1 MISNNLDLENNI
13 KLLSFDIDNTLID
26 FHTFKSNFTKT
37 WIKYAKDLDV
47 ILTYNT
53 GRLIDDVLGLIDK
66 GVLPKP
72 DYIIS
77 GVGTHIYDYKKGAI
91 VKEFNDVLDDGWN
104 LESVES
110 IMYSL
115 DHPISEQPSKFQ
127 HSYKRSYF
135 FHDASDEL
143 IESVS
148 QRFWDADMDVNVVY
162 SGNKFLDILPK
173 WANKGNALEWLLRR
187 LKLKT
192 NQVLVA
198 GDSGNDSA
206 MFDLKNVN
214 GIVVSNAHEEL
225 YNYTKHK
232 KVYHTE
238 KEKGG
243 GIIEGLIYYKV
254 LPKEASKTNNID
266 HSDDFFIQK
275 ELDNIALED
284 GDEQLAL
291 IQEGY
296 VKAVEAL
303 KKNITPLGFSACSIK
318 DNVAHGTDENYY
330 SVWAR
335 DGAITVIGSLSL
347 IHDKEIHDCQRQTLL
362 TLLEHISRNGQIP
375 SNVRIK
381 DNTPDYSGVGGI
393 CSIDSGIWVIIA
405 FYEYVNVTK
414 DIDFL
419 RKYIGDIKETMRWLG
434 AHDSNND
441 ALLEI
446 PEAGDWTDL
455 FGRSYNIL
463 YDEILWYRSNVCF
476 GRMLEMLGNHEEA
489 GEYIRWSQVIK
500 KEIVT
505 NFWPSTQQQLFSSV
519 SFAEKQ
525 FTLGDTSYLIAQTT
539 PFDFSWR
546 CDTLGNILAFLH
558 GTIDAEK
565 AHQTFK
571 FMLGVGVNDPFP
583 VANVYPVV
591 SPGDPDW
598 RPYYTVNL
606 LNLPNHYHNG
616 GIWPFVGGFW
626 VKFVNK
632 LGFRDVAIAELHKL
646 ALINKEGI
654 NHEWEFTE
662 WAHGV
667 TGKPMGKAYQ
677 AWSAAQYISAYHD
690 LKLNKIKTKK

>member
-1 MISNNLDLENNI
+1 MSKSEVGIQNNI
-13 KLLSFDIDNTLID
+13 SLLSFDIDNTLID
-26 FHTFKSNFTKT
+26 FHTYKSNFKNV
-37 WIKYAKDLDV
+37 WEMFQPKNIL
-47 ILTYNT
+47 LTYNT
-53 GRLIDDVLGLIDK
+53 GRLIDDVLNLIDK
-66 GVLPKP
+66 GILPKP

-77 GVGTHIYDYKKGAI
+77 GVGTHIFDYNNKSI

-104 LESVES
+104 LKSVENIIQS
-110 IMYSL
+110 I
-115 DHPISEQPSKFQ
+115 DHPISEQPTRFQ
-127 HSYKRSYF
+127 HAYKRSYF
-135 FHDASDEL
+135 FHDASLDL
-143 IESVS
+143 ISDIEQNFSEA
-148 QRFWDADMDVNVVY
+148 QMDVNVVY

-173 WANKGNALEWLLRR
+173 YANKGNALQWLLN
-187 LKLKT
+187 KLNIKT
-192 NQVLVA
+192 TNVIVA

-206 MFDLKNVN
+206 MFDLKNVT

-225 YNYTKHK
+225 YQYTKHR
-232 KVYHTE
+232 KVYHSE
-238 KEKGG
+238 QEKGD
-243 GIIEGLIYYKV
+243 GIIEGLIYYGV
-254 LPKEASKTNNID
+254 LPEEAKVTSDID
-266 HSDDFFIQK
+266 HSDDFFIKK
-275 ELDNIALED
+275 EIDNIATED
-284 GDEQLAL
+284 EDEKIAL
-291 IQEGY
+291 IKEGY
-296 VKAVEAL
+296 IKAIIAL
-303 KKNITPLGFSACSIK
+303 KKNITPLGFSACSIE

-335 DGAITVIGSLSL
+335 DGAITVIGALPL
-347 IHDKEIHDCQRQTLL
+347 IHQDEDIHKCARQTLV
-362 TLLEHISRNGQIP
+362 TLFEHISRNGQIP

-393 CSIDSGIWVIIA
+393 CSIDSGIWVVIA
-405 FYEYVNVTK
+405 FYEYVNITK
-414 DIDFL
+414 DIAFL
-419 RKYIGDIKETMRWLG
+419 REYISDIKETMRWLG

-476 GRMLEMLGNHEEA
+476 GRMLEMLGEHEEA

-500 KEIVT
+500 KEIVQ
-505 NFWPSTQQQLFSSV
+505 NFWPSTQQQLFQSV

-546 CDTLGNILAFLH
+546 CDILGNVLAFLH
-558 GTIDAEK
+558 GTIDSEK

-571 FMLGVGVNDPFP
+571 FMLGVGVNDPYP

-632 LGFRDVAIAELHKL
+632 LGLKDVAISELYKL

-662 WAHGV
+662 WAHGT

-677 AWSAAQYISAYHD
+677 AWSAAQFISACHN
-690 LKLNKIKTKK
+690 LKIIR

>member
-1 MISNNLDLENNI
+1 MSNTSADFDAKI
-13 KLLSFDIDNTLID
+13 HLLSFDIDNTLID
-26 FHTFKSNFTKT
+26 FHTYKSNFKAI
-37 WIKYAKDLDV
+37 WDSYKPNNVL
-47 ILTYNT
+47 LTYNT
-53 GRLIDDVLGLIDK
+53 GRLIDDVLNLIET
-66 GVLPKP
+66 GVLPEP

-77 GVGTHIYDYKKGAI
+77 GVGTHIYNFQEGTI
-91 VKEFNDVLDDGWN
+91 VKEFNDILDDGWDLKAVEQIVTN
-104 LESVES
+104 LN
-110 IMYSL
+110 
-115 DHPISEQPSKFQ
+115 HPISEQPIRFQ

-135 FHDASDEL
+135 FHGASAKLINDVEQHLADANME
-143 IESVS
+143 
-148 QRFWDADMDVNVVY
+148 VNVVY
-162 SGNKFLDILPK
+162 SQDKYLDILPK
-173 WANKGNALEWLLRR
+173 FANKGNALNWLLK
-187 LKLKT
+187 KL
-192 NQVLVA
+192 NLNNNEVLVA

-206 MFDLKNVN
+206 MFSMKHVR
-214 GIVVSNAHEEL
+214 GIVVANAHEEL
-225 YNYTKHK
+225 YQFTKYRE
-232 KVYHTE
+232 VYHAE
-238 KEKGG
+238 QEMGD
-243 GIIEGLIYYKV
+243 GIIEGLIYFNILPEDAKV
-254 LPKEASKTNNID
+254 NIDID
-266 HSDDFFIQK
+266 HSDEFFIKK
-275 ELDNIALED
+275 ELDTIALED
-284 GDEQLAL
+284 EDEKIAL
-291 IQEGY
+291 IKEGY
-296 VKAVEAL
+296 NKAIEAL
-303 KKNITPLGFSACSIK
+303 KKNITPLGFSACSIE

-335 DGAITVIGSLSL
+335 DGAITVIGALPL
-347 IHDKEIHDCQRQTLL
+347 LHKDEEIHKCARQTLV
-362 TLLEHISRNGQIP
+362 TLFEHISKNGQIP

-381 DNTPDYSGVGGI
+381 DNIPDYSGVGGI
-393 CSIDSGIWVIIA
+393 CSIDSGIWVVIA

-414 DIDFL
+414 DIKFL
-419 RKYIGDIKETMRWLG
+419 RDNISQIKETMRWLG

-476 GRMLEMLGNHEEA
+476 GRMLEMLGEHEQA

-500 KEIVT
+500 KEILQ
-505 NFWPSTQQQLFSSV
+505 NFWPSTKQQLFQSV

-546 CDTLGNILAFLH
+546 CDILGNILAFLH
-558 GTIDAEK
+558 GTLDSEK

-583 VANVYPVV
+583 VVNVYPVV

-632 LGFRDVAIAELHKL
+632 LGYKEMAISELHKL

-654 NHEWEFTE
+654 NEEWEFTE
-662 WAHGV
+662 WAHGT

-677 AWSAAQYISAYHD
+677 AWSAAQYISACHD
-690 LKLNKIKTKK
+690 LKIIKN

>member
-1 MISNNLDLENNI
+1 MSKTYVDISGNI
-13 KLLSFDIDNTLID
+13 RLLSFDIDNTLID
-26 FHTFKSNFTKT
+26 FHTFKSNFKNVWETFKTK
-37 WIKYAKDLDV
+37 DV
-47 ILTYNT
+47 LLAYNT
-53 GRLIDDVLGLIDK
+53 GRLIDDVLNLIDV
-66 GVLPKP
+66 GVLPAP
-72 DYIIS
+72 NYIIS
-77 GVGTHIYDYKKGAI
+77 GVGTHIYNYDELKV
-91 VKEFNDVLDDGWN
+91 VKEFNNVLDDGWDLN
-104 LESVES
+104 IVEQIINKLS
-110 IMYSL
+110 
-115 DHPISEQPSKFQ
+115 HPISEQPTKFQ
-127 HSYKRSYF
+127 HAYKRSYY
-135 FHDASDEL
+135 FHNASLDHIAE
-143 IESVS
+143 IEED
-148 QRFWDADMDVNVVY
+148 FNNANMDVNVVY
-162 SGNKFLDILPK
+162 SGEKFLDILPK
-173 WANKGNALEWLLRR
+173 YANKGNALHWLLKQ
-187 LKLKT
+187 LDIKT
-192 NQVLVA
+192 QEVLVA

-206 MFDLKNVN
+206 MFDLKGVK

-225 YNYTKHK
+225 YSYTKHR
-232 KVYHTE
+232 KVYHAE
-238 KEKGG
+238 QEKGDG
-243 GIIEGLIYYKV
+243 VIEGLIYFGV
-254 LPKEASKTNNID
+254 FPKEAKVVSGID
-266 HSDDFFIQK
+266 HSHDFYIKK
-275 ELDNIALED
+275 ELEVIALED
-284 GDEQLAL
+284 EDEKVAL
-291 IQEGY
+291 IKEGY
-296 VKAVEAL
+296 FKAVEAL
-303 KKNITPLGFSACSIK
+303 KKNITPLGFSACSIE

-335 DGAITVIGSLSL
+335 DGAITVIGSLPLS
-347 IHDKEIHDCQRQTLL
+347 HDKEIHDCQRQTLI
-362 TLLEHISRNGQIP
+362 TLLEHITKNGQIP

-381 DNTPDYSGVGGI
+381 DNVPDYSGVGGI
-393 CSIDSGIWVIIA
+393 CSIDSGIWVVIA
-405 FYEYVNVTK
+405 FYEYVSYTK

-419 RKYIGDIKETMRWLG
+419 REYISDIKETMRWLG

-476 GRMLEMLGNHEEA
+476 GRMLEMLGDYDQA

-500 KEIVT
+500 KEILQ
-505 NFWPSTQQQLFSSV
+505 NFWPSTQQKLFQSV

-546 CDTLGNILAFLH
+546 CDVLGNVLAFLH

-571 FMLGVGVNDPFP
+571 FMLGVGVNDPYP

-626 VKFVNK
+626 VKFINK
-632 LGFRDVAIAELHKL
+632 LGLKDVAISELYKL

-662 WAHGV
+662 WAHGT

-677 AWSAAQYISAYHD
+677 AWSAAQYISACHD
-690 LKLNKIKTKK
+690 LKIIKK

>member
-1 MISNNLDLENNI
+1 MTKNEDNVKSDI

-26 FHTFKSNFTKT
+26 FNTYKSNFLKI
-37 WIKYAKDLDV
+37 WKKYKPAHVL
-47 ILTYNT
+47 LSYNT
-53 GRLIDDVLGLIDK
+53 GRLIDDVLNLIESR
-66 GVLPKP
+66 VLPEP

-77 GVGTHIYDYKKGAI
+77 GVGTHIYDYNNKCVI
-91 VKEFNDVLDDGWN
+91 KEFNDVLDEGWD
-104 LESVES
+104 LKAVED
-110 IMYSL
+110 IVTKIN
-115 DHPISEQPSKFQ
+115 HPISEQPVRFQ

-135 FHDASDEL
+135 FHNASTDL
-143 IESVS
+143 INDIE
-148 QRFWDADMDVNVVY
+148 QRFVEVEMDVNVVY
-162 SGNKFLDILPK
+162 SQDKYLDILPK
-173 WANKGNALEWLLRR
+173 FANKGNALHWLLKKLN
-187 LKLKT
+187 LKSGE
-192 NQVLVA
+192 VLVA

-206 MFDLKNVN
+206 MFSMKHVK
-214 GIVVSNAHEEL
+214 GIVVANAHEEL
-225 YNYTKHK
+225 YQYTKHRE
-232 KVYHTE
+232 VYHTE
-238 KEKGG
+238 QEKGD
-243 GIIEGLIYYKV
+243 GIIEGLIYFNI
-254 LPKEASKTNNID
+254 LPEEAKIIVDVD
-266 HSDDFFIQK
+266 HSEDFFIKK
-275 ELDNIALED
+275 ELDSIAQED
-284 GDEQLAL
+284 EDHKVAL
-291 IQEGY
+291 IKEGY

-303 KKNITPLGFSACSIK
+303 KKNITPLGFSACSIE

-335 DGAITVIGSLSL
+335 DGAITVIGSLPL
-347 IHDKEIHDCQRQTLL
+347 IHKDKEIHKCARQTLV
-362 TLLEHISRNGQIP
+362 TLFEHISRNGQIP

-381 DNTPDYSGVGGI
+381 DNIPDYSGVGGI
-393 CSIDSGIWVIIA
+393 CSIDSGIWVVIA

-414 DIDFL
+414 DIKFL
-419 RKYIGDIKETMRWLG
+419 RKYISDIKETMRWLG

-476 GRMLEMLGNHEEA
+476 GRLLEMLGEHEEA

-500 KEIVT
+500 KEIVQ
-505 NFWPSTQQQLFSSV
+505 NFWPSTQQQLFQSV

-558 GTIDAEK
+558 GTIDSEK

-571 FMLGVGVNDPFP
+571 FMLGVGVNDPYP

-632 LGFRDVAIAELHKL
+632 LGLKDVAVSELYKL

-654 NHEWEFTE
+654 SHEWEFTE
-662 WAHGV
+662 WAHGT

-677 AWSAAQYISAYHD
+677 AWSAAQYISACHN
-690 LKLNKIKTKK
+690 LKIIKN

>member
-1 MISNNLDLENNI
+1 MSKTEDNIQPDI

-26 FHTFKSNFTKT
+26 FHTHKSNFRKI
-37 WIKYAKDLDV
+37 WKKYQSKNDV

-53 GRLIDDVLGLIDK
+53 GRLIDDVQDLIHR
-66 GVLPKP
+66 GILPEP

-77 GVGTHIYDYKKGAI
+77 GVGTHIYDYNEKQVI
-91 VKEFNDVLDDGWN
+91 KEFNDILDDGWD
-104 LESVES
+104 LESVEK
-110 IMYSL
+110 IIQNIN
-115 DHPISEQPSKFQ
+115 HPINEQPSRFQ
-127 HSYKRSYF
+127 HAYKRSYF
-135 FHDASDEL
+135 FHNATPEL
-143 IESVS
+143 IDSIEKD
-148 QRFWDADMDVNVVY
+148 FMDAEMHINVVY
-162 SGNKFLDILPK
+162 SGEQYLDILPK
-173 WANKGNALEWLLRR
+173 WANKGNALQWLLQ
-187 LKLKT
+187 KL
-192 NQVLVA
+192 NIDASHALVA

-206 MFDLKNVN
+206 MFDLENVK
-214 GIVVSNAHEEL
+214 GIVVANAHEEL
-225 YNYTKHK
+225 YKYTKHRQT
-232 KVYHTE
+232 YHAE
-238 KEKGG
+238 
-243 GIIEGLIYYKV
+243 GICCDGVIEGLVYYSV
-254 LPKEASKTNNID
+254 LSEEAIID
-266 HSDDFFIQK
+266 KNKDHTDDFFIQQ
-275 ELDNIALED
+275 ELNNIAAEDED
-284 GDEQLAL
+284 GKIAL
-291 IQEGY
+291 IREGY
-296 VKAVEAL
+296 QKAIEAL

-318 DNVAHGTDENYY
+318 DNVTNGTDENYH

-335 DGAITVIGSLSL
+335 DGAITVIGSLPL
-347 IHDKEIHDCQRQTLL
+347 IQDEEIHKCQRQTLL
-362 TLLEHISRNGQIP
+362 TLLEHISHNGQIP

-381 DNTPDYSGVGGI
+381 DNVPDYSGVGGI
-393 CSIDSGIWVIIA
+393 CSIDSGIWFVIA
-405 FYEYVNVTK
+405 FYEYINVTK
-414 DIDFL
+414 DIEFL
-419 RKYIGDIKETMRWLG
+419 RKYISDIKETMRWLG

-476 GRMLEMLGNHEEA
+476 GRMLEMLGDYEQA

-500 KEIVT
+500 KEILQ
-505 NFWPSTQQQLFSSV
+505 NFWPSTQQRLFQSV

-558 GTIDAEK
+558 GTVDSEK
-565 AHQTFK
+565 AHQTFR

-626 VKFVNK
+626 VKFINK
-632 LGFRDVAIAELHKL
+632 LGFRDVAVSELHKL

-654 NHEWEFTE
+654 TDAWEFTE
-662 WAHGV
+662 WAHGT
-667 TGKPMGKAYQ
+667 TGRPMGKAYQ
-677 AWSAAQYISAYHD
+677 AWSAAQYISACHD
-690 LKLNKIKTKK
+690 LKIIK

>member
-1 MISNNLDLENNI
+1 MDISKENSI

-26 FHTFKSNFTKT
+26 FNTLKGSFTKT
-37 WIKYAKDLDV
+37 WNKYKTDSNVL
-47 ILTYNT
+47 LTYNT
-53 GRLIDDVLGLIDK
+53 GRLIDDVLSLIK
-66 GVLPKP
+66 RGVLPEP

-77 GVGTHIYDYKKGAI
+77 GVGTHIYDYNNKCI
-91 VKEFNDVLDDGWN
+91 VKEFNEVLDDGWDIQ
-104 LESVES
+104 SVEKIIHNS
-110 IMYSL
+110 N
-115 DHPISEQPSKFQ
+115 HPINEQPSKFQ

-135 FHDASDEL
+135 FHDATSEHIAN
-143 IESVS
+143 IE
-148 QRFWDADMDVNVVY
+148 QDFANANMYINVVY
-162 SGNKFLDILPK
+162 SGDKFLDILPK
-173 WANKGNALEWLLRR
+173 WANKGNALQWLLR
-187 LKLKT
+187 KLDLNT

-206 MFDLKNVN
+206 MFGLDGVR
-214 GIVVSNAHEEL
+214 GIVVANAHEEL
-225 YNYTKHK
+225 YKFTKHRQ
-232 KVYHTE
+232 VYHAE
-238 KEKGG
+238 GVNG
-243 GIIEGLIYYKV
+243 DGVVEGLIYYGI
-254 LPKEASKTNNID
+254 LPAGALVNNEKD
-266 HSDDFFIQK
+266 HKDDFFIQQ
-275 ELDNIALED
+275 ELNNIATED
-284 GDEQLAL
+284 EGEKIAL
-291 IQEGY
+291 IKEGY
-296 VKAVEAL
+296 EKAIEAL
-303 KKNITPLGFSACSIK
+303 RKNITPLGFSACSIK
-318 DNVAHGTDENYY
+318 DNIPNGTDENYH

-335 DGAITVIGSLSL
+335 DGAITVIGSLPL
-347 IHDKEIHDCQRQTLL
+347 IHDEEIHQCQRQTLL
-362 TLLEHISRNGQIP
+362 TLFEHISRNGQIP

-381 DNTPDYSGVGGI
+381 DNVPDYSGVGGI
-393 CSIDSGIWVIIA
+393 CSIDSGIWVVIA

-414 DIDFL
+414 DIEFL
-419 RKYIGDIKETMRWLG
+419 RDHIDNIKETMRWLG

-476 GRMLEMLGNHEEA
+476 GRMLEMLGDYEQA

-500 KEIVT
+500 KEIIQ
-505 NFWPSTQQQLFSSV
+505 NFWPSTQQKLFSGV
-519 SFAEKQ
+519 SFAERQ

-546 CDTLGNILAFLH
+546 CDVFGNILAFLH

-565 AHQTFK
+565 AHQTFR

-626 VKFVNK
+626 VKFINK
-632 LGFRDVAIAELHKL
+632 LGLKEMAISELHKL

-654 NHEWEFTE
+654 SEEWEFTE
-662 WAHGV
+662 WAHGT
-667 TGKPMGKAYQ
+667 TGRAMGKAYQ
-677 AWSAAQYISAYHD
+677 AWSAAQYISACHH
-690 LKLNKIKTKK
+690 LKIINN

>member
-1 MISNNLDLENNI
+1 MSNTSADFDAKI
-13 KLLSFDIDNTLID
+13 HLLSFDIDNTLID
-26 FHTFKSNFTKT
+26 FHTYKSNFKAI
-37 WIKYAKDLDV
+37 WDSYKPNNVL
-47 ILTYNT
+47 LTYNT
-53 GRLIDDVLGLIDK
+53 GRLIDDVLNLIET
-66 GVLPKP
+66 GVLPEP

-77 GVGTHIYDYKKGAI
+77 GVGTHIYNFKEGTI
-91 VKEFNDVLDDGWN
+91 VKEFNDILDDGWDLKAVEQIVTN
-104 LESVES
+104 LN
-110 IMYSL
+110 
-115 DHPISEQPSKFQ
+115 HPISEQPIRFQ

-135 FHDASDEL
+135 FHGASAKLINDVEQHLADANME
-143 IESVS
+143 
-148 QRFWDADMDVNVVY
+148 VNVVY
-162 SGNKFLDILPK
+162 SQDKYLDILPK
-173 WANKGNALEWLLRR
+173 FANKGNALNWLLK
-187 LKLKT
+187 KL
-192 NQVLVA
+192 NLNNNEVLVA

-206 MFDLKNVN
+206 MFSMKHVR
-214 GIVVSNAHEEL
+214 GIVVANAHEEL
-225 YNYTKHK
+225 YQFTKYRE
-232 KVYHTE
+232 VYHAE
-238 KEKGG
+238 QEMGD
-243 GIIEGLIYYKV
+243 GIIEGLIYFNILPEDAKV
-254 LPKEASKTNNID
+254 NIDID
-266 HSDDFFIQK
+266 HSDEFFIKK
-275 ELDNIALED
+275 ELDTIALED
-284 GDEQLAL
+284 EDEKIAL
-291 IQEGY
+291 IKEGY
-296 VKAVEAL
+296 NKAIEAL
-303 KKNITPLGFSACSIK
+303 KKNITPLGFSACSIE

-335 DGAITVIGSLSL
+335 DGAITVIGALPL
-347 IHDKEIHDCQRQTLL
+347 LHKDEEIHKCARQTLV
-362 TLLEHISRNGQIP
+362 TLFEHISKNGQIP

-381 DNTPDYSGVGGI
+381 DNIPDYSGVGGI
-393 CSIDSGIWVIIA
+393 CSIDSGIWVVIA

-414 DIDFL
+414 DIKFL
-419 RKYIGDIKETMRWLG
+419 RDNISQIKETMRWLG

-476 GRMLEMLGNHEEA
+476 GRMLEMLGEHEQA

-500 KEIVT
+500 KEILQ
-505 NFWPSTQQQLFSSV
+505 NFWPSTKQQLFQSV

-546 CDTLGNILAFLH
+546 CDILGNILAFLH
-558 GTIDAEK
+558 GTLDSEK

-583 VANVYPVV
+583 VVNVYPVV

-632 LGFRDVAIAELHKL
+632 LGYKEMAISELHKL

-654 NHEWEFTE
+654 NEEWEFTE
-662 WAHGV
+662 WAHGT

-677 AWSAAQYISAYHD
+677 AWSAAQYISACHD
-690 LKLNKIKTKK
+690 LKIIKN

>member
-1 MISNNLDLENNI
+1 MSKTYADVSEHI

-26 FHTFKSNFTKT
+26 YNTYKSNFKSVWETFKPNN
-37 WIKYAKDLDV
+37 
-47 ILTYNT
+47 ILLAYNT
-53 GRLIDDVLGLIDK
+53 GRLIDDVLHLIDT

-77 GVGTHIYDYKKGAI
+77 GVGTHIYNFSEKQV
-91 VKEFNDVLDDGWN
+91 VKEFNDVLDDGWD
-104 LESVES
+104 LQTVEN
-110 IMYSL
+110 IVTNIK
-115 DHPISEQPSKFQ
+115 HPISEQPSRFQ
-127 HSYKRSYF
+127 HAYKRSYF
-135 FHDASDEL
+135 FHDASSEL
-143 IESVS
+143 IEDIEDSFS
-148 QRFWDADMDVNVVY
+148 KADMHVNIVY
-162 SGNKFLDILPK
+162 SQDKFLDVLPK
-173 WANKGNALEWLLRR
+173 FANKANALQWLLR
-187 LKLKT
+187 KL
-192 NQVLVA
+192 NLNSDEVIVA

-206 MFDLKNVN
+206 MFDLKDVH

-225 YNYTKHK
+225 YQYTKHR
-232 KVYHTE
+232 KVYHSE
-238 KEKGG
+238 QEQGDG
-243 GIIEGLIYYKV
+243 VIEGLIYFGV
-254 LPKEASKTNNID
+254 LPEEAKVKSAID
-266 HSDDFFIQK
+266 HSEDFFIKK
-275 ELDNIALED
+275 ELEVIALED
-284 GDEQLAL
+284 EDEKVAL
-291 IQEGY
+291 IKEGY
-296 VKAVEAL
+296 IKAVEAL
-303 KKNITPLGFSACSIK
+303 KKNITPLGFSACSIE

-335 DGAITVIGSLSL
+335 DGAITVIGSLPL
-347 IHDKEIHDCQRQTLL
+347 IHDEEIHKCQRQTLE

-381 DNTPDYSGVGGI
+381 DNVPDYSGVGGI
-393 CSIDSGIWVIIA
+393 CSIDSGIWVVIA

-414 DIDFL
+414 DIKFL
-419 RKYIGDIKETMRWLG
+419 RKYIADIKETMRWLG

-476 GRMLEMLGNHEEA
+476 GRLLEMLGDHEQA

-500 KEIVT
+500 KEIVQ
-505 NFWPSTQQQLFSSV
+505 NFWPSTQQQLFQSV

-558 GTIDAEK
+558 GTIDSEK

-571 FMLGVGVNDPFP
+571 FMLGVGVNDPYP

-632 LGFRDVAIAELHKL
+632 LGLKDVAISELHKL

-662 WAHGV
+662 WAHGT

-677 AWSAAQYISAYHD
+677 AWSAAQYISACHD
-690 LKLNKIKTKK
+690 LKIIK

>member
-1 MISNNLDLENNI
+1 MSKSEVGIQNNI
-13 KLLSFDIDNTLID
+13 SLLSFDIDNTLID
-26 FHTFKSNFTKT
+26 FHTYKSNFKNV
-37 WIKYAKDLDV
+37 WEMFQPKNIL
-47 ILTYNT
+47 LTYNT
-53 GRLIDDVLGLIDK
+53 GRLIDDVLNLIDK
-66 GVLPKP
+66 GILPKP

-77 GVGTHIYDYKKGAI
+77 GVGTHIFDYNNKSI

-104 LESVES
+104 LKSVENIIQS
-110 IMYSL
+110 IN
-115 DHPISEQPSKFQ
+115 HPISEQPTRFQ
-127 HSYKRSYF
+127 HAYKRSYF
-135 FHDASDEL
+135 FHDASLDL
-143 IESVS
+143 ISDIEQNFSEA
-148 QRFWDADMDVNVVY
+148 QMDVNVVY

-173 WANKGNALEWLLRR
+173 YANKGNALQWLLN
-187 LKLKT
+187 KLNIKT
-192 NQVLVA
+192 TNVIVA

-206 MFDLKNVN
+206 MFDLKNVT

-225 YNYTKHK
+225 YQYTKHR
-232 KVYHTE
+232 KVYHSE
-238 KEKGG
+238 QEKGD
-243 GIIEGLIYYKV
+243 GIIEGLIYYGV
-254 LPKEASKTNNID
+254 LPEEAKVTSDID
-266 HSDDFFIQK
+266 HSDDFFIKK
-275 ELDNIALED
+275 EIDNIATED
-284 GDEQLAL
+284 EDEKIAL
-291 IQEGY
+291 IKEGY
-296 VKAVEAL
+296 IKAIIAL
-303 KKNITPLGFSACSIK
+303 KKNITPLGFSACSIE

-335 DGAITVIGSLSL
+335 DGAITVIGALPL
-347 IHDKEIHDCQRQTLL
+347 IHQDEDIHKCARQTLV
-362 TLLEHISRNGQIP
+362 TLFEHISRNGQIP

-393 CSIDSGIWVIIA
+393 CSIDSGIWVVIA
-405 FYEYVNVTK
+405 FYEYVNITK
-414 DIDFL
+414 DIAFL
-419 RKYIGDIKETMRWLG
+419 REYISDIKETMRWLG

-476 GRMLEMLGNHEEA
+476 GRMLEMLGEHEEA

-500 KEIVT
+500 KEIVQ
-505 NFWPSTQQQLFSSV
+505 NFWPSTQQQLFQSV

-546 CDTLGNILAFLH
+546 CDILGNVLAFLH
-558 GTIDAEK
+558 GTIDSEK

-571 FMLGVGVNDPFP
+571 FMLGVGVNDPYP

-632 LGFRDVAIAELHKL
+632 LGLKDVAISELYKL

-662 WAHGV
+662 WAHGT

-677 AWSAAQYISAYHD
+677 AWSAAQFISACHN
-690 LKLNKIKTKK
+690 LKIIR

>member
-1 MISNNLDLENNI
+1 MSKTKANNQVEI
-13 KLLSFDIDNTLID
+13 RLLSFDIDNTLMD
-26 FHTFKSNFTKT
+26 FHTYKSNFTKIWGT
-37 WIKYAKDLDV
+37 YQPEHVL
-47 ILTYNT
+47 LTYNT
-53 GRLIDDVLGLIDK
+53 GRLIDDVLQLIEQN
-66 GVLPKP
+66 VLPEP

-77 GVGTHIYDYKKGAI
+77 GVGTHIYNFKDKCV
-91 VKEFNDVLDDGWN
+91 VKEFNDVLDEGWD
-104 LESVES
+104 LEKVEAIVQNS
-110 IMYSL
+110 N
-115 DHPISEQPSKFQ
+115 HPISEQPIRFQ
-127 HSYKRSYF
+127 HAYKRSYF
-135 FHDASDEL
+135 FHDATPDL
-143 IESVS
+143 ITQIE
-148 QRFWDADMDVNVVY
+148 QDFKNEKMHVNVVY
-162 SGNKFLDILPK
+162 SGDKFLDVLPQF
-173 WANKGNALEWLLRR
+173 ANKGNALQWLLGT
-187 LKLKT
+187 LQLET
-192 NQVLVA
+192 NAVLVA
-198 GDSGNDSA
+198 GDSGNDAA
-206 MFDLKNVN
+206 MFDLKDVR

-225 YNYTKHK
+225 YQYTKYK
-232 KVYHTE
+232 QLYHAE
-238 KEKGG
+238 KTQGD
-243 GIIEGLIYYKV
+243 GIIEGLVYYDL
-254 LPKEASKTNNID
+254 LPEEAIVASSVDHTEDFYIKKT
-266 HSDDFFIQK
+266 
-275 ELDNIALED
+275 LDTIALED
-284 GDEQLAL
+284 GDEKIAL
-291 IQEGY
+291 IKEGY
-296 VKAVEAL
+296 DKAVEAL

-335 DGAITVIGSLSL
+335 DGAITVIGSLPL
-347 IHDKEIHDCQRQTLL
+347 IHDKEIHECQRQTLL
-362 TLLEHISRNGQIP
+362 TLFEHISRNGQIP

-381 DNTPDYSGVGGI
+381 DNVPDYSGVGGI
-393 CSIDSGIWVIIA
+393 CSIDSGIWVVIA

-414 DIDFL
+414 DIKFL
-419 RKYIGDIKETMRWLG
+419 RDHIESIKETMRWLG

-463 YDEILWYRSNVCF
+463 YDEILWYRANVCF
-476 GRMLEMLGNHEEA
+476 GRMLEMLGDNAQA

-500 KEIVT
+500 KEIVQ
-505 NFWPSTQQQLFSSV
+505 NFWPSTQQQLFQSV

-546 CDTLGNILAFLH
+546 CDTLGNVLAFLH

-583 VANVYPVV
+583 IANVYPVV

-632 LGFRDVAIAELHKL
+632 LGFKDVAISELYKL

-662 WAHGV
+662 WAHGT

-677 AWSAAQYISAYHD
+677 AWSAAQYISACHD
-690 LKLNKIKTKK
+690 LKLINS

>member
-1 MISNNLDLENNI
+1 MNKKSTEIPEKI
-13 KLLSFDIDNTLID
+13 RFLSFDIDNTLID
-26 FHTFKSNFTKT
+26 FDTYKSNFKKV
-37 WIKYAKDLDV
+37 WEAHAPKDVFLA
-47 ILTYNT
+47 YNT
-53 GRLIDDVLGLIDK
+53 GRLIDDVLNLIDK
-66 GVLPKP
+66 GVLPEP
-72 DYIIS
+72 HFIIS
-77 GVGTHIYDYKKGAI
+77 GVGTHIYNFSKKNV

-104 LESVES
+104 LKKVEE
-110 IMYSL
+110 IIANINF
-115 DHPISEQPSKFQ
+115 PISEQPSRFQ
-127 HSYKRSYF
+127 HAYKRSYF
-135 FHDASDEL
+135 FHDAT
-143 IESVS
+143 IEAIEHVEAQFS
-148 QRFWDADMDVNVVY
+148 AAEMHINVVY
-162 SGNKFLDILPK
+162 SQNKYLDILPK
-173 WANKGNALEWLLRR
+173 FANKANALQWLLKK
-187 LKLKT
+187 LKLNT
-192 NQVLVA
+192 NEVVVA

-206 MFDLKNVN
+206 MFDLKDVQ

-225 YNYTKHK
+225 YKYTKHR
-232 KVYHTE
+232 KVYHSE
-238 KEKGG
+238 QEKGDG
-243 GIIEGLIYYKV
+243 VIEGLIYLDI
-254 LPKEASKTNNID
+254 LPKEAKIESDVD
-266 HSDDFFIQK
+266 HSEDFFIKK
-275 ELDNIALED
+275 ERDTIAQEDEDEKIAL
-284 GDEQLAL
+284 
-291 IQEGY
+291 IRKGY
-296 VKAVEAL
+296 KKAIEAL
-303 KKNITPLGFSACSIK
+303 KKNITPLGFSACSIE

-335 DGAITVIGSLSL
+335 DGAITVIGALPL
-347 IHDKEIHDCQRQTLL
+347 IQRDEEIHKCAKQTLV
-362 TLLEHISRNGQIP
+362 TLFEHISRNGQIP

-381 DNTPDYSGVGGI
+381 DNVPDYSGVGGI
-393 CSIDSGIWVIIA
+393 CSIDSGIWVVIA

-414 DIDFL
+414 DIKFL
-419 RKYIGDIKETMRWLG
+419 REYISDIKETMRWLG

-476 GRMLEMLGNHEEA
+476 GRLLEMLGDHEQA

-500 KEIVT
+500 KEILQ
-505 NFWPSTQQQLFSSV
+505 NFWPSTQQQLFQSV

-558 GTIDAEK
+558 GTIDYEK

-632 LGFRDVAIAELHKL
+632 LGLKDIAMAELYKL

-654 NHEWEFTE
+654 NEEWEFNE
-662 WAHGV
+662 WAHGT

-677 AWSAAQYISAYHD
+677 AWSAAQYVSACHD
-690 LKLNKIKTKK
+690 LKII

>member
-1 MISNNLDLENNI
+1 MKDNDSKKENNI

-26 FHTFKSNFTKT
+26 FYTFKSNFPKT
-37 WIKYAKDLDV
+37 WIKYSIDKNI

-53 GRLIDDVLGLIDK
+53 GRLIDDVLHLIEK
-66 GVLPKP
+66 GVLPHP

-77 GVGTHIYDYKKGAI
+77 GVGTHIYNFKEHSIEKK
-91 VKEFNDVLDDGWN
+91 FNDVLDEGWN
-104 LESVES
+104 LESVEN
-110 IMYSL
+110 IINKIQ
-115 DHPISEQPSKFQ
+115 HPISEQPNKFQ

-135 FHDASDEL
+135 FHDATEEL
-143 IESVS
+143 IENIA
-148 QRFWDADMDVNVVY
+148 QDFANANMDVNVIY

-173 WANKGNALEWLLRR
+173 WANKGNALQWLLKR
-187 LKLKT
+187 LDLKT

-206 MFDLKNVN
+206 MFDLKDVS
-214 GIVVSNAHEEL
+214 GIVVANAHEEL
-225 YNYTKHK
+225 YSYTKYK

-238 KEKGG
+238 KEKGD
-243 GIIEGLIYYKV
+243 GIIEGLIFYGI
-254 LPKEASKTNNID
+254 LPKEALEEANID
-266 HSDDFFIQK
+266 HSEDFFIQK
-275 ELDNIALED
+275 ELGNSALED
-284 GDEQLAL
+284 DNEKIAL

-296 VKAVEAL
+296 IKAIEAL
-303 KKNITPLGFSACSIK
+303 KRNITPLGFSACSIK
-318 DNVAHGTDENYY
+318 DNIPNGTDENYH

-347 IHDKEIHDCQRQTLL
+347 IDDEEIHQCQRQTLV
-362 TLLEHISRNGQIP
+362 TLIENISRNGQIP
-375 SNVRIK
+375 ANVRLK
-381 DNTPDYSGVGGI
+381 DKEPDYSGVGGI
-393 CSIDSGIWVIIA
+393 CSIDSGIWVVIA

-414 DIDFL
+414 DIQFL

-476 GRMLEMLGNHEEA
+476 GRMLEMLGNHEDA

-500 KEIVT
+500 KEIVR
-505 NFWPSTQQQLFSSV
+505 NFWPSTQQQLFHSV

-546 CDTLGNILAFLH
+546 CDVLGNILAFLH
-558 GTIDAEK
+558 GTIDSEK

-571 FMLGVGVNDPFP
+571 FMLGVGANDPFP

-598 RPYYTVNL
+598 KPYYTVNL

-646 ALINKEGI
+646 ALLNKEGI
-654 NHEWEFTE
+654 TEEWEFTE

-677 AWSAAQYISAYHD
+677 AWSAAQYIAAYHD
-690 LKLNKIKTKK
+690 LKITKTKNKK

>member
-1 MISNNLDLENNI
+1 MDKNIDHEINI

-26 FHTFKSNFTKT
+26 FDTFKSNFGKIWNQYKSQTNT
-37 WIKYAKDLDV
+37 L
-47 ILTYNT
+47 LTFNT
-53 GRLIDDVLGLIDK
+53 GRLKEDVLSLIEK
-66 GVLPKP
+66 GVLPEP

-77 GVGTHIYDYKKGAI
+77 GVGTHIYDYKNKKL
-91 VKEFNDVLDDGWN
+91 VKEFNDVLDEGWDI
-104 LESVES
+104 EAVEK
-110 IMYSL
+110 IITNI
-115 DHPISEQPSKFQ
+115 DHPVSEQPSRFQ

-135 FHDASDEL
+135 FHNATVDLITDIENSFMDAG
-143 IESVS
+143 
-148 QRFWDADMDVNVVY
+148 MHVNVIY

-173 WANKGNALEWLLRR
+173 FANKGNALQWLLKR
-187 LKLKT
+187 LGIKT
-192 NQVLVA
+192 YEVLVG

-206 MFDLKNVN
+206 MFDLKDVS
-214 GIVVSNAHEEL
+214 GIVVANAHEEL
-225 YNYTKHK
+225 YQYTKHK
-232 KVYHTE
+232 KVYHSE
-238 KEKGG
+238 REKGD
-243 GIIEGLIYYKV
+243 GIIEGLVYYNV
-254 LPKEASKTNNID
+254 LPEEAIIHKNID
-266 HSDDFFIQK
+266 HSEDFFIQQ
-275 ELDNIALED
+275 ELSNIASED
-284 GDEQLAL
+284 DNEKIAL

-296 VKAVEAL
+296 KKAVEAL

-347 IHDKEIHDCQRQTLL
+347 INDKEIHSCQRQTLL
-362 TLLEHISRNGQIP
+362 TLLEHITRNGQIP

-393 CSIDSGIWVIIA
+393 CSIDSGIWVVIA

-414 DIDFL
+414 DIAFL
-419 RKYIGDIKETMRWLG
+419 RKYFPDVKETMRWLA

-463 YDEILWYRSNVCF
+463 YDEILWYRANVCF
-476 GRMLEMLGNHEEA
+476 GRMLEMLGNNEEA

-500 KEIVT
+500 KEIVQ
-505 NFWPSTQQQLFSSV
+505 NFWPSTKQQLFSSV

-546 CDTLGNILAFLH
+546 CDVFGNILAFLF
-558 GTIDAEK
+558 GTLDAEK

-632 LGFRDVAIAELHKL
+632 LGFKEMAISELYKL

-654 NHEWEFTE
+654 NEEWEFTE
-662 WAHGV
+662 WAHGT

-677 AWSAAQYISAYHD
+677 AWSAAQFISACHE
-690 LKLNKIKTKK
+690 LKIINQK

>member
-1 MISNNLDLENNI
+1 MSTTKDTVQVDIR
-13 KLLSFDIDNTLID
+13 LLSFDIDNTLMD
-26 FHTFKSNFTKT
+26 FHTYKSNFRNIWDSYKP
-37 WIKYAKDLDV
+37 KQVQLA
-47 ILTYNT
+47 YNT
-53 GRLIDDVLGLIDK
+53 GRLIDDVLNLIDQ
-66 GVLPKP
+66 GILPEP

-77 GVGTHIYDYKKGAI
+77 GVGTHIYNYNEKCV
-91 VKEFNDVLDDGWN
+91 VKEFNDVLDDGWD
-104 LESVES
+104 LKAVES
-110 IMYSL
+110 IVQNIN
-115 DHPISEQPSKFQ
+115 HPISEQPSRFQ
-127 HSYKRSYF
+127 HAYKRSYF
-135 FHDASDEL
+135 FHDATPDL
-143 IESVS
+143 IAQIE
-148 QRFWDADMDVNVVY
+148 QDFKDADMHINVVY
-162 SGNKFLDILPK
+162 SGAKFLDILPQF
-173 WANKGNALEWLLRR
+173 ANKGNALQWLLGT
-187 LKLKT
+187 LQLDT
-192 NQVLVA
+192 NAVLVA

-206 MFDLKNVN
+206 MFDLKAVK
-214 GIVVSNAHEEL
+214 GIVVANAHEEL
-225 YNYTKHK
+225 YQYTKHR
-232 KVYHTE
+232 KVYHAEAE
-238 KEKGG
+238 KSD
-243 GIIEGLIYYKV
+243 GIIEGLIYYNV
-254 LPKEASKTNNID
+254 LPEDAKVVGGID
-266 HSDDFFIQK
+266 HTDDFYIK
-275 ELDNIALED
+275 KALDDIAHEDEDEKIAL
-284 GDEQLAL
+284 
-291 IQEGY
+291 IKEGY
-296 VKAVEAL
+296 TKAIEAL

-335 DGAITVIGSLSL
+335 DGAITVIGSLPL
-347 IHDKEIHDCQRQTLL
+347 VHDKAIHDCQRQTLL

-381 DNTPDYSGVGGI
+381 DNVPDYSGVGGI
-393 CSIDSGIWVIIA
+393 CSIDSGIWVVIA

-414 DIDFL
+414 DIEFL
-419 RKYIGDIKETMRWLG
+419 RTHIGKVKETMRWLG

-476 GRMLEMLGNHEEA
+476 GRMLEMLGDHEQA

-500 KEIVT
+500 KEIVQ
-505 NFWPSTQQQLFSSV
+505 NFWPSTQQQLFQSV

-546 CDTLGNILAFLH
+546 CDTLGNVLAFLH

-571 FMLGVGVNDPFP
+571 FMLGVGVNDPYP
-583 VANVYPVV
+583 IANVYPVV

-626 VKFVNK
+626 VKYVNK
-632 LGFRDVAIAELHKL
+632 LGFKEVAISELHKL

-662 WAHGV
+662 WAHGT

-677 AWSAAQYISAYHD
+677 AWSAAQYISACHD
-690 LKLNKIKTKK
+690 LKIINNN

>member
-1 MISNNLDLENNI
+1 MSNTSADFDAKI
-13 KLLSFDIDNTLID
+13 HLLSFDIDNTLID
-26 FHTFKSNFTKT
+26 FHTYKSNFKAI
-37 WIKYAKDLDV
+37 WDSYKPNNVL
-47 ILTYNT
+47 LTYNT
-53 GRLIDDVLGLIDK
+53 GRLIDDVLNLIET
-66 GVLPKP
+66 GVLPEP

-77 GVGTHIYDYKKGAI
+77 GVGTHIYNFKEGTI
-91 VKEFNDVLDDGWN
+91 VKEFNDILDDGWDLKAVEQIVTN
-104 LESVES
+104 LN
-110 IMYSL
+110 
-115 DHPISEQPSKFQ
+115 HPISEQPIRFQ

-135 FHDASDEL
+135 FHGASAKLINDVEQHLADAN
-143 IESVS
+143 
-148 QRFWDADMDVNVVY
+148 MDVNVVY
-162 SGNKFLDILPK
+162 SQDKYLDILPK
-173 WANKGNALEWLLRR
+173 FANKGNALNWLLK
-187 LKLKT
+187 KL
-192 NQVLVA
+192 NLNNNEVLVA

-206 MFDLKNVN
+206 MFSMKHVR
-214 GIVVSNAHEEL
+214 GIVVANAHEEL
-225 YNYTKHK
+225 YQFTKYRE
-232 KVYHTE
+232 VYHAE
-238 KEKGG
+238 QEMGD
-243 GIIEGLIYYKV
+243 GIIEGLIYFNILPEDAKV
-254 LPKEASKTNNID
+254 NIDID
-266 HSDDFFIQK
+266 HSDEFFIKK
-275 ELDNIALED
+275 ELDTIALED
-284 GDEQLAL
+284 EDEKIAL
-291 IQEGY
+291 IKEGY
-296 VKAVEAL
+296 KKAIEAL
-303 KKNITPLGFSACSIK
+303 KKNITPLGFSACSIE

-335 DGAITVIGSLSL
+335 DGAITVIGALPL
-347 IHDKEIHDCQRQTLL
+347 LHKDEEIHKCARQTLV
-362 TLLEHISRNGQIP
+362 TLFEHISKNGQIP

-381 DNTPDYSGVGGI
+381 DNIPDYSGVGGI
-393 CSIDSGIWVIIA
+393 CSIDSGIWVVIA

-414 DIDFL
+414 DIKFL
-419 RKYIGDIKETMRWLG
+419 RDNISQIKETMRWLG

-476 GRMLEMLGNHEEA
+476 GRMLEMLGEHEQA

-500 KEIVT
+500 KEILQ
-505 NFWPSTQQQLFSSV
+505 NFWPSTKQQLFQSV

-546 CDTLGNILAFLH
+546 CDILGNILAFLH
-558 GTIDAEK
+558 GTLDSEK

-583 VANVYPVV
+583 VVNVYPVV

-632 LGFRDVAIAELHKL
+632 LGYKEMAISELHKL

-654 NHEWEFTE
+654 NEEWEFTE
-662 WAHGV
+662 WAHGT

-677 AWSAAQYISAYHD
+677 AWSAAQYISACHD
-690 LKLNKIKTKK
+690 LKIIKN